1 MTTMQQLKKASHWSR
16 TFPDHQQENMVEK
29 LWETMQFGL
38 VWLLKAKSGG
48 NSWCPY
54 TIQYLGRQLA
64 ILKLS
69 DLTDTV
75 RKQRKE
81 NIQKQKVTKD

>member
-1 MTTMQQLKKASHWSR
+1 
-16 TFPDHQQENMVEK
+16 MVEK

-38 VWLLKAKSGG
+38 VWLLKAESGG
-48 NSWCPY
+48 NSWCPC

-75 RKQRKE
+75 RKERKE